1 MAKASPSNAG
11 GAGLIPGQEAK
22 IPHASWQKDQNI
34 KQNQYCNKISKDF
47 LNFLKKKSVIINR
60 DYLIINSM

>member
-11 GAGLIPGQEAK
+11 GAGLIPAQEAK